1 VSNDF
6 TLDAELR
13 TDLGKGASRR
23 LRRENKVPAILYGGE
38 GEPVNLSFP
47 SNVITRQLQEES
59 FYSSI
64 IYVNYDGKS
73 ERAVLRDLQRHP
85 YKQTILHMD
94 LLRLVKGQEITIS
107 VPLHFINEESSVGV
121 KGGGLISHT
130 MTELEV
136 SCRPRDLPEFI
147 EVDMENVDVGESVH
161 ISDIKLPEGVTSVA
175 LSHGEDHDL
184 SVAAVH
190 AKKGGSDEDEEAAED
205 DAAADSG
212 EAEGDDA

>member
-1 VSNDF
+1 MSNDF

-23 LRRENKVPAILYGGE
+23 LRRENKVPAVLYGGE
-38 GEPVNLSFP
+38 GEPVSLTLP
-47 SNVITRQLQEES
+47 ANVISRQLEEES

-64 IYVNYDGKS
+64 IYVKYDGKS
-73 ERAVLRDLQRHP
+73 ERTILRDLQRHP

-94 LLRLVKGQEITIS
+94 FQRLVAGQEITVNI
-107 VPLHFINEESSVGV
+107 PLHFVNEDNCVGV
-121 KGGGLISHT
+121 RLGGGLISHT

-147 EVDMENVDVGESVH
+147 EVDMADVEVGGSVH
-161 ISDIKLPEGVTSVA
+161 ISDVKLPEGVTSIA

-190 AKKGGSDEDEEAAED
+190 VKKGGSDEAEDEAA
-205 DAAADSG
+205 G
-212 EAEGDDA
+212 EATDAEESGDDA

>member
-1 VSNDF
+1 MSNDF
-6 TLDAELR
+6 NLDAELR

-23 LRRENKVPAILYGGE
+23 LRLQNKVPAILYGGE
-38 GEPVNLSFP
+38 GEPVSLTLP
-47 SNVITRQLQEES
+47 ANVISRALQEES

-64 IYVNYDGKS
+64 IMLTVDGKT
-73 ERAVLRDLQRHP
+73 ERTILRDLQRHP

-94 LLRLVKGQEITIS
+94 FQRLVAGQEITVNI
-107 VPLHFINEESSVGV
+107 PLHFINEDTCVGV
-121 KGGGLISHT
+121 KTGGGLISHT

-147 EVDMENVDVGESVH
+147 EVDMADVDLGGAVH
-161 ISDIKLPEGVTSVA
+161 ISDIKLPEGVTSIA

-190 AKKGGSDEDEEAAED
+190 VKKGGSDVEEEVEAD
-205 DAAADSG
+205 SDAAG
-212 EAEGDDA
+212 EEKSDDE

>member
-1 VSNDF
+1 MSNDF
-6 TLDAELR
+6 NLDAELR

-38 GEPVNLSFP
+38 GEPVNLSLP
-47 SNVITRQLQEES
+47 ANVVSRSLQEES

-64 IYVNYDGKS
+64 IMLTVDGKT
-73 ERAVLRDLQRHP
+73 ERTILRDLQRHP

-94 LLRLVKGQEITIS
+94 FQRLVAGQEITVNI
-107 VPLHFINEESSVGV
+107 PLHFINEDACVGV
-121 KGGGLISHT
+121 KAGGLISHT

-147 EVDMENVDVGESVH
+147 EVDMANVDVGGSVH
-161 ISDIKLPEGVTSVA
+161 ISDITLPEGVTSIA

-184 SVAAVH
+184 AVAAVH
-190 AKKGGSDEDEEAAED
+190 AKKGGSDADDEADA
-205 DAAADSG
+205 DAADGEETSG
-212 EAEGDDA
+212 DE

>member
-1 VSNDF
+1 MSNDF

-23 LRRENKVPAILYGGE
+23 LRRENKVPAVLYGGE
-38 GEPVNLSFP
+38 GEPVSLTLP
-47 SNVITRQLQEES
+47 ANVISRQLEEES

-64 IYVNYDGKS
+64 IYVKYDGKS
-73 ERAVLRDLQRHP
+73 ERTILRDLQRHP

-94 LLRLVKGQEITIS
+94 FQRLVAGQEITVNI
-107 VPLHFINEESSVGV
+107 PLHFVNEDNCVGV
-121 KGGGLISHT
+121 RLGGGLISHT

-147 EVDMENVDVGESVH
+147 EVDMADVEVGGSVH
-161 ISDIKLPEGVTSVA
+161 ISDVKLPEGVTSIA

-190 AKKGGSDEDEEAAED
+190 VKKGGSDEVEDEAA
-205 DAAADSG
+205 G
-212 EAEGDDA
+212 EATDAEESGDDA